1 MLTTAC
7 RSLFLFLL
15 SSLYPLW
22 SLFCSAVNY
31 LLKIFHL
38 CLGSKLV
45 AAGYLAIN
53 KFQFIL
59 IVCLHCSLVRN
70 CFCHWLL
77 VSLHTVIWLFF
88 CPQALPPHEINFV
101 PLKQVK
107 VIYLVQSDDFYVI
120 LLVVFWSSLQ
130 FLVGCWEGNIFGLT
144 VLTFVKLMKF
154 YKVSSYIRV
163 FVVSLYTKLG
173 HVSGWKLLIS
183 QAWRLIS

>member
-77 VSLHTVIWLFF
+77 VSLHTVIWLFYIRLYSCIRCIF
-88 CPQALPPHEINFV
+88 ITNEIAPCRFLTDAAV
-101 PLKQVK
+101 PSKDLISSIKILYSKTK
-107 VIYLVQSDDFYVI
+107 VVACF
-120 LLVVFWSSLQ
+120 
-130 FLVGCWEGNIFGLT
+130 
-144 VLTFVKLMKF
+144 KKAR
-154 YKVSSYIRV
+154 SSYWLVMFINHYPCAPRFCLCSPV
-163 FVVSLYTKLG
+163 
-173 HVSGWKLLIS
+173 LLIF
-183 QAWRLIS
+183 Q

>member
-15 SSLYPLW
+15 RSLYPLW

-107 VIYLVQSDDFYVI
+107 IIYQIQSYGVLCQQVWQPQLCCGMVWRRTKHAPSTLWFKAI
-120 LLVVFWSSLQ
+120 LDW
-130 FLVGCWEGNIFGLT
+130 
-144 VLTFVKLMKF
+144 
-154 YKVSSYIRV
+154 
-163 FVVSLYTKLG
+163 
-173 HVSGWKLLIS
+173 
-183 QAWRLIS
+183 